1 MSRTTKFTARNP
13 NARVLSIEQL
23 EAGLRVMDSGDSNL
37 NAFWDENVSDFRQ
50 TVLFAIRETSD
61 ALLSPRIPLR
71 WQIELESQ
79 LEGLVRYIE
88 LADRYIARRSVIRQ
102 DLGGPFPLDRTS
114 SHGRSMTN

>member
-1 MSRTTKFTARNP
+1 MSRTIKCGARNANP
-13 NARVLSIEQL
+13 RVLSIEQL

-50 TVLFAIRETSD
+50 TVLFAIRETSE

-79 LEGLVRYIE
+79 LEALVRYIE
-88 LADRYIARRSVIRQ
+88 LADRYIERRSVIREHS
-102 DLGGPFPLDRTS
+102 GRTILS
-114 SHGRSMTN
+114 GSFSRHGRSMTH

>member
-1 MSRTTKFTARNP
+1 MSRTTKSSARNA

-61 ALLSPRIPLR
+61 ALLSPKIPLR

-79 LEGLVRYIE
+79 LESLVRYIE
-88 LADRYIARRSVIRQ
+88 LADRYIARRSVIRR
-102 DLGGPFPLDRTS
+102 DLGGAFSSEPTS
-114 SHGRSMTN
+114 SHGRSMTH